1 MEKLTPIVPFVLL
14 LILILFLGLKK
25 RNASNKF
32 HMDYILVHLMI
43 LLMMSLTYFGMINSI
58 ISYTFFNMLNQLH
71 IASII
76 LFILH
81 VESAIKGYRVEIRKI
96 FYYCFLFHL
105 SVIVLNELGVQII
118 NIEAKVK
125 SFMLIDIINPI
136 YYTDKIVFK
145 GITLILLVSYLI
157 KMCFLSIDRSYL
169 IKRKNIYK
177 TWVYSYSTFIIIQLI
192 INNLYYF
199 GAFDLGFNDT
209 INVIV
214 RINAIL
220 TLLFI
225 FTNPTILNY
234 LPLIKKVN
242 IFNRVLQGNH
252 FQLLETVM
260 KSEEL
265 YLKKKLNLKVLASQ
279 VGVSVKRLRATI
291 LINTGKTFN
300 EFINDYRV
308 DKAQKLISR
317 GFLDR
322 HTTIALAEK
331 CGFSSHQTFFRA
343 FRRKTNVTP
352 KTYLENL
359 NNKIKG

>member
-32 HMDYILVHLMI
+32 HMDYILVHLMV
-43 LLMMSLTYFGMINSI
+43 LLIMTLTYFGMIYSI
-58 ISYTFFNMLNQLH
+58 ISHSFFNMLNQLH

-76 LFILH
+76 LFVLH
-81 VESAIKGYRVEIRKI
+81 VESAIKGYRVKIREI
-96 FYYCFLFHL
+96 FYYCFLLHL
-105 SVIVLNELGVQII
+105 SVIVLNELGIQII

-125 SFMLIDIINPI
+125 SFMLFDVVNPI

-169 IKRKNIYK
+169 IKRKHIYK

-199 GAFDLGFNDT
+199 GAFDVGFNDT

-214 RINAIL
+214 QINAIL

-225 FTNPTILNY
+225 FTNPAILNY
-234 LPLIKKVN
+234 LPHIKNLN
-242 IFNRVLQGNH
+242 IFNKVLQENY

-265 YLKKKLNLKVLASQ
+265 YLTKKLNLQVLATQ
-279 VGVSVKRLRATI
+279 VGISVKKLRVTI
-291 LINTGKTFN
+291 LINSGKTFN

-308 DKAQKLISR
+308 DKAQKLISE
-317 GFLDR
+317 GFLDC
-322 HTTIALAEK
+322 HTTIALSEK
-331 CGFSSHQTFFRA
+331 CGFNSHQTFFRA
-343 FRRKTNVTP
+343 FRKKTNVTP
-352 KTYLENL
+352 KTYLDNL